1 MVQNCK
7 FNAAIAGIMAS
18 FLLSGCQRAPS
29 VNLVGSFFP
38 VWLLCITVG
47 IFLAIGFRYLLIRL
61 GMDEECKP
69 AVLVYPCLAVACT
82 LTLWLVFF
90 S

>member
-7 FNAAIAGIMAS
+7 SSAAIAGIMACS
-18 FLLSGCQRAPS
+18 PLSGCERAPS

-38 VWLLCITVG
+38 AWILCITVG
-47 IFLAIGFRYLLIRL
+47 IFLAIGFRSLLIRL
-61 GMDEECKP
+61 GLDEECKP
-69 AVLVYPCLAVACT
+69 AVFVYPCLAVACT
-82 LTLWLVFF
+82 LTFWLVFF